1 MKKFNTWVL
10 DTTIYILD
18 FLYRGRDFQRFWVL
32 EVIARAP
39 YFSFISVL
47 HFRESL
53 GLRGEEHIYFM
64 KEFNTWVLDTTI
76 YILDFLYRGRDF
88 QRFWVLEVIARAPYF
103 SFISVLHFRE
113 SLGLRGEDHI
123 YLMKEHF
130 YQALNETEH
139 LEEMELREG
148 NKYWIDRFFA
158 KHLVLLYYW
167 IMVAYYLI
175 NPINAYDIN
184 MKIEKHA
191 YETYVKYL
199 AYHPEDKKIAE
210 IAEDELK
217 HAHELHH
224 AMSMI

>member
-1 MKKFNTWVL
+1 MKQLNSAVL
-10 DTTIYILD
+10 NVTVAILD
-18 FLYRGRDFQRFWVL
+18 FLYRNR
-32 EVIARAP
+32 P
-39 YFSFISVL
+39 S
-47 HFRESL
+47 
-53 GLRGEEHIYFM
+53 
-64 KEFNTWVLDTTI
+64 
-76 YILDFLYRGRDF
+76 

-139 LEEMELREG
+139 LEEMETRGG
-148 NKYWIDRFFA
+148 NEHWIDRFFA

-167 IMVAYYLI
+167 IMVAYYFI
-175 NPINAYDIN
+175 SPIDAYDIN

-191 YETYVKYL
+191 YETYVKYS

-217 HAHELHH
+217 HARELQL
-224 AMSMI
+224 AMSMV

>member
-1 MKKFNTWVL
+1 MLLYNSEYIYLVDEKPTTQVNMYYLWYYHRHSSIPYSTSLEYPLRSMKQFNTWVL

-53 GLRGEEHIYFM
+53 GLRG
-64 KEFNTWVLDTTI
+64 
-76 YILDFLYRGRDF
+76 
-88 QRFWVLEVIARAPYF
+88 A
-103 SFISVLHFRE
+103 
-113 SLGLRGEDHI
+113 DHI

-139 LEEMELREG
+139 LEEMEKRG
-148 NKYWIDRFFA
+148 GDQYWIDRFLA
-158 KHLVLLYYW
+158 KHLVLVYYW
-167 IMVAYYLI
+167 IMVGYYLTS
-175 NPINAYDIN
+175 PEHAYDIN

-191 YETYVKYL
+191 FETYTKYS
-199 AYHPEDKKIAE
+199 AWHPEDTKIQE
-210 IAEDELK
+210 IAQDELN
-217 HAHELHH
+217 HAKELQH
-224 AMSMI
+224 AMMLHV

>member
-1 MKKFNTWVL
+1 MVLSKLCLGTPHICMK
-10 DTTIYILD
+10 
-18 FLYRGRDFQRFWVL
+18 Q
-32 EVIARAP
+32 
-39 YFSFISVL
+39 
-47 HFRESL
+47 
-53 GLRGEEHIYFM
+53 
-64 KEFNTWVLDTTI
+64 FNTWVLDTTI

-167 IMVAYYLI
+167 VMVVYYLI
-175 NPINAYDIN
+175 NPVNAYDIN

-191 YETYVKYL
+191 YETYVKYS
-199 AYHPEDKKIAE
+199 AYHPEDTKIAE
-210 IAEDELK
+210 IANDELK
-217 HAHELHH
+217 HSRELHK
-224 AMSMI
+224 AMLMIA

>member
-1 MKKFNTWVL
+1 MLLYNSEYIYLVDEKPTTQVNLYYLWYYHRYSSIPYSTSLEYPLRSMKQFNTWVL

-53 GLRGEEHIYFM
+53 GLRG
-64 KEFNTWVLDTTI
+64 
-76 YILDFLYRGRDF
+76 
-88 QRFWVLEVIARAPYF
+88 A
-103 SFISVLHFRE
+103 
-113 SLGLRGEDHI
+113 DHI

-139 LEEMELREG
+139 LEEMEKRG
-148 NKYWIDRFFA
+148 GDQYWIDRFLA
-158 KHLVLLYYW
+158 KHLVLVYYW
-167 IMVAYYLI
+167 IMVGYYLTS
-175 NPINAYDIN
+175 PEHAYDIN

-191 YETYVKYL
+191 FETYTKYS
-199 AYHPEDKKIAE
+199 AWHPEDTKIQE
-210 IAEDELK
+210 IAQDELN
-217 HAHELHH
+217 HAKELQH
-224 AMSMI
+224 AMMLHV

>member
-1 MKKFNTWVL
+1 MKQLNSAVL
-10 DTTIYILD
+10 NVTVAILD
-18 FLYRGRDFQRFWVL
+18 FLYRNR
-32 EVIARAP
+32 P
-39 YFSFISVL
+39 S
-47 HFRESL
+47 
-53 GLRGEEHIYFM
+53 
-64 KEFNTWVLDTTI
+64 
-76 YILDFLYRGRDF
+76 

-158 KHLVLLYYW
+158 KHLVLVYYW
-167 IMVAYYLI
+167 IMVGYYLLD
-175 NPINAYDIN
+175 PTNAYDIN

-191 YETYVKYL
+191 FETYTKYS
-199 AYHPEDKKIAE
+199 AYHPEDTKIAE
-210 IAEDELK
+210 IAQDELN
-217 HAHELHH
+217 HSRELKK
-224 AMSMI
+224 AMLMIA

>member
-10 DTTIYILD
+10 DTTIYI
-18 FLYRGRDFQRFWVL
+18 
-32 EVIARAP
+32 I
-39 YFSFISVL
+39 
-47 HFRESL
+47 
-53 GLRGEEHIYFM
+53 
-64 KEFNTWVLDTTI
+64 
-76 YILDFLYRGRDF
+76 DFLYRGRDF

-139 LEEMELREG
+139 LEEMETRGG
-148 NKYWIDRFFA
+148 NAID
-158 KHLVLLYYW
+158 
-167 IMVAYYLI
+167 
-175 NPINAYDIN
+175 AYDIN

-191 YETYVKYL
+191 YETYVKYS

-210 IAEDELK
+210 IAEDELN
-217 HAHELHH
+217 HARELKL
-224 AMSMI
+224 AMSMV

>member
-1 MKKFNTWVL
+1 MVLSKLCLGTPHTCMKKFNTSVL
-10 DTTIYILD
+10 DL
-18 FLYRGRDFQRFWVL
+18 
-32 EVIARAP
+32 
-39 YFSFISVL
+39 
-47 HFRESL
+47 
-53 GLRGEEHIYFM
+53 
-64 KEFNTWVLDTTI
+64 TI

-139 LEEMELREG
+139 LEEMETRGG
-148 NKYWIDRFFA
+148 NEFWIDRFFA

-167 IMVAYYLI
+167 IMVVYYFAS
-175 NPINAYDIN
+175 PVDAYDIN

-191 YETYVKYL
+191 YETYVKYS
-199 AYHPEDKKIAE
+199 AYHPEDTNIAE

-217 HAHELHH
+217 HARELQL
-224 AMSMI
+224 AMSMV

>member
-1 MKKFNTWVL
+1 MLLYSSEYIYLVDEKPTTQVNLYYLWYYHRYSSISYSTSVGNSLRSMKQFNTFVL

-53 GLRGEEHIYFM
+53 GLRG
-64 KEFNTWVLDTTI
+64 
-76 YILDFLYRGRDF
+76 
-88 QRFWVLEVIARAPYF
+88 A
-103 SFISVLHFRE
+103 
-113 SLGLRGEDHI
+113 DHI

-167 IMVAYYLI
+167 IMVGYYLTS
-175 NPINAYDIN
+175 PEHAYDIN

-191 YETYVKYL
+191 YETYVKYA
-199 AYHPEDKKIAE
+199 AYHPEDQKIQE
-210 IAEDELK
+210 IAQDELN
-217 HAHELHH
+217 HARELQH
-224 AMSMI
+224 AMLLHV

>member
-1 MKKFNTWVL
+1 MVLPTLRLVASYTCMKKFNTLVL
-10 DTTIYILD
+10 DVTIYILD

-53 GLRGEEHIYFM
+53 GLRG
-64 KEFNTWVLDTTI
+64 
-76 YILDFLYRGRDF
+76 
-88 QRFWVLEVIARAPYF
+88 A
-103 SFISVLHFRE
+103 
-113 SLGLRGEDHI
+113 DHI

-139 LEEMELREG
+139 LEEMELRDG
-148 NKYWIDRFFA
+148 NRYWIDRFFA

-167 IMVAYYLI
+167 IMVGYYLL
-175 NPINAYDIN
+175 NPVNAYDIN

-191 YETYVKYL
+191 FETYTKYS
-199 AYHPEDKKIAE
+199 AYHPLDTKIAE
-210 IAEDELK
+210 IAQDEYEHSK
-217 HAHELHH
+217 ELQK
-224 AMSMI
+224 AMLMIA